1 MLLVNGKY
9 YGGMYRILW
18 ELHRELPQ
26 PTPALEFSLTQGHL
40 QRCGFICLISSA
52 IYCLLQTLDLF
63 LIMTK
68 KRDASIGSGTVE
80 RNKGRES
87 LWVFKCTF

>member
-68 KRDASIGSGTVE
+68 K
-80 RNKGRES
+80 KGCKYWQWDCGEKQRQGVT
-87 LWVFKCTF
+87 LGV